1 MLKPTGSA
9 RDPLP
14 TGQRSSSPTTQ
25 GLGWVIGGFVAI
37 CIAVAL
43 AQGAGVQQFAER
55 MAAPASSHG

>member
-14 TGQRSSSPTTQ
+14 SKQSSSSLSTP
-25 GLGWVIGGFVAI
+25 GLGWVVAGFVAI

-43 AQGAGVQQFAER
+43 AQTGALQHTVEQ
-55 MAAPASSHG
+55 MAATHSSQG

>member
-14 TGQRSSSPTTQ
+14 SDHKSSSSSTP
-25 GLGWVIGGFVAI
+25 GLGWVVVGFVVI

-43 AQGAGVQQFAER
+43 AQTGTLQHTVEQ
-55 MAAPASSHG
+55 MAAAHSSQG

>member
-14 TGQRSSSPTTQ
+14 SNRTSSSSSTP
-25 GLGWVIGGFVAI
+25 GLGWVIAGFVAI

-43 AQGAGVQQFAER
+43 AQGGGLQQTVAR
-55 MAAPASSHG
+55 MAAASSQG